1 VSGLLRISNGIR
13 WVLEKYAFAAA
24 WLLIVLMCVTCF
36 DVVARKFGLATAIG
50 SPGLLTRFQELEWW
64 IHTAIFSSWMGYGY
78 LINAHPRVDSYTEAL
93 SFRRRAWLE
102 LIGCLL
108 FALPYLAVISY
119 YSVDFVFQSWRID
132 EGSESAIG
140 LAHRWIVK
148 GIYALGL
155 WLVLLAVV
163 SMILRLVAFLFG
175 PVPHAD
181 ADLQIGHVE
190 LEV

>member
-13 WVLEKYAFAAA
+13 WVLEKYAFATA
-24 WLLIVLMCVTCF
+24 WLLILLMCVTCF
-36 DVVARKFGLATAIG
+36 DVVARKFGLATTIG
-50 SPGLLTRFQELEWW
+50 IPGLLTRFQELEWW

-78 LINAHPRVDSYTEAL
+78 VINAHPRVDSYTEAL
-93 SFRRRAWLE
+93 TFRRRAWLE

-108 FALPYLAVISY
+108 FAFPYLAIISF
-119 YSVDFVFQSWRID
+119 YSVDFVYQSWRID

-155 WLVLLAVV
+155 WLVLLAIV

-175 PVPHAD
+175 RVPRAD
-181 ADLQIGHVE
+181 ADIQIGHVE